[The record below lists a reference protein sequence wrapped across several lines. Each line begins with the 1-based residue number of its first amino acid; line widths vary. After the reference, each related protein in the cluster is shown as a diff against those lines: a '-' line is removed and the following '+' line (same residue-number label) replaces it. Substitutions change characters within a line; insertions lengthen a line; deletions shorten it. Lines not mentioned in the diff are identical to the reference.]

1 MSKPEKLFA
10 KIKNNPQD
18 IRFDEICKIA
28 EVFGFNKMHYPIKVF
43 YSEED
48 EGFIAVVSDLP
59 GCSAFGETEDEAV
72 KQVKIAQELWLK
84 TAKKEGRK
92 IPKPSSESIYSGKI
106 LARTPK
112 SLHKALMEKAK
123 EEGVSLNQLV
133 VYLLSRG
140 VEKLA
145 NPIRP

>member
-1 MSKPEKLFA
+1 
-10 KIKNNPQD
+10 
-18 IRFDEICKIA
+18 
-28 EVFGFNKMHYPIKVF
+28 MHYPIKVF

-48 EGFIAVVSDLP
+48 KGFIAVVPDLP
-59 GCSAFGETEDEAV
+59 GCSAFGETEEDAI

-92 IPKPSSESIYSGKI
+92 IPKPSSEDIYSGKI

-112 SLHKALMEKAK
+112 SLHKALMERSK
-123 EEGVSLNQLV
+123 EEGVSLNQFV

-140 VEKLA
+140 LNKKASV
-145 NPIRP
+145 

>member
-1 MSKPEKLFA
+1 
-10 KIKNNPQD
+10 
-18 IRFDEICKIA
+18 
-28 EVFGFNKMHYPIKVF
+28 MHYPIKVF
-43 YSEED
+43 YSKED
-48 EGFIAVVSDLP
+48 KGFIAVVPDLA
-59 GCSAFGETEDEAV
+59 GCSAFGETEKEAIE
-72 KQVKIAQELWLK
+72 QVKIAQELWVK

-92 IPKPSSESIYSGKI
+92 VPQPSTEDVFSGKI

-140 VEKLA
+140 VNQRISEMKA
-145 NPIRP
+145 GTRKQAKVA

>member
-10 KIKNNPQD
+10 KVKNNH
-18 IRFDEICKIA
+18 
-28 EVFGFNKMHYPIKVF
+28 HYPIKVF

-48 EGFIAVVSDLP
+48 KGFIAVIPDLP
-59 GCSAFGETEDEAV
+59 GCSAFGETEEDALREV
-72 KQVKIAQELWLK
+72 KVAQELWIK

-92 IPKPSSESIYSGKI
+92 TPRPSSENIYSGKI

-123 EEGVSLNQLV
+123 QEGVSLNQLV
-133 VYLLSRG
+133 VYILSRG
-140 VEKLA
+140 LEEHA
-145 NPIRP
+145 NPIKS

>member
-1 MSKPEKLFA
+1 
-10 KIKNNPQD
+10 
-18 IRFDEICKIA
+18 
-28 EVFGFNKMHYPIKVF
+28 MHYPIKVF

-48 EGFIAVVSDLP
+48 KGFIAVIPDLP
-59 GCSAFGETEDEAV
+59 MCSAFGETEEEAI
-72 KQVKIAQELWLK
+72 KQVKIAQVLWLK

-92 IPKPSSESIYSGKI
+92 IPQSSSEATYSGKI

-133 VYLLSRG
+133 VYLLSKG
-140 VEKLA
+140 VDKRA
-145 NPIRP
+145 SI